1 MYADGGGVHGTL
13 CCMTSSLLQVPGYV
27 LGDVLGEGRHGVVRK
42 AVHVDSGVTVAIKII
57 ATTGVEEDGSTATSL
72 STSTPYLP
80 SASSSSPP
88 SASSPAPAHAAAAAA
103 EDSAELKVLKQL
115 KHPHVVKLYDVVR
128 QPGYELLILECLQE
142 VIMEYGIC
150 CFFC

>member
-57 ATTGVEEDGSTATSL
+57 ATTGADHTDGEVLAVKAQRTS
-72 STSTPYLP
+72 
-80 SASSSSPP
+80 
-88 SASSPAPAHAAAAAA
+88 
-103 EDSAELKVLKQL
+103 
-115 KHPHVVKLYDVVR
+115 
-128 QPGYELLILECLQE
+128 G
-142 VIMEYGIC
+142 G
-150 CFFC
+150 